1 MGAKKLNTTSD
12 PREGKSERSS
22 SDGKNSI
29 VLIILTLQESANYL
43 CNNWFFVS
51 ITLYFCKSVEYKE
64 IIIKNCFIANSSMQY
79 LG

>member
-12 PREGKSERSS
+12 PREGKSEGSS

-43 CNNWFFVS
+43 YNNWFFVS
-51 ITLYFCKSVEYKE
+51 VTVYFCKSVEYKE
-64 IIIKNCFIANSSMQY
+64 IIIKKLFHT
-79 LG
+79 

>member
-29 VLIILTLQESANYL
+29 VLIILTLQ
-43 CNNWFFVS
+43 
-51 ITLYFCKSVEYKE
+51 
-64 IIIKNCFIANSSMQY
+64 
-79 LG
+79 

>member
-12 PREGKSERSS
+12 PREGKSEGSS

-43 CNNWFFVS
+43 YNN
-51 ITLYFCKSVEYKE
+51 
-64 IIIKNCFIANSSMQY
+64 
-79 LG
+79 